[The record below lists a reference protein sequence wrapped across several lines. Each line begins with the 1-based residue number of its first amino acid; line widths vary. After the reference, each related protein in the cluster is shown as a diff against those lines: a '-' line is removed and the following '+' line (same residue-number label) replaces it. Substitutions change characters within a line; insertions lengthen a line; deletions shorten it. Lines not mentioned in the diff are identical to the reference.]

1 MATKNFKHTNDS
13 IYCIIEC
20 TNFVRWKKMGKTL
33 SFMGGFLAIV
43 GIVASLFIE
52 YLAWYMNGSIW
63 VNAIGGGSAK
73 IIADPIVIL
82 ELLPGIIAIL
92 GAILCFI
99 PKKLTCLI
107 GGLLVLIG
115 VGLFVFGLY
124 TISGDFSFFW
134 VSSTVHIGYGAM
146 VTTLGGILGFIGTF
160 VGEE

>member
-1 MATKNFKHTNDS
+1 
-13 IYCIIEC
+13 
-20 TNFVRWKKMGKTL
+20 MGKVL
-33 SFMGGFLAIV
+33 GFIGGFFAIV

-52 YLAWYMNGSIW
+52 YLAWFNNGSIW
-63 VNAIGGGSAK
+63 VNAIGGGTAGIMPSPFD
-73 IIADPIVIL
+73 IMVF
-82 ELLPGIIAIL
+82 LPGIIAIL

-124 TISGDFSFFW
+124 STFGDFSFFW

-146 VTTLGGILGFIGTF
+146 CTTLGGILGFIGTF

>member
-1 MATKNFKHTNDS
+1 
-13 IYCIIEC
+13 
-20 TNFVRWKKMGKTL
+20 MGKTL
-33 SFMGGFLAIV
+33 GFMGGFLAFL

-52 YLAWYMNGSIW
+52 YLAWYNTGANIW
-63 VNAIGGGSAK
+63 INAIGGGTAE

-82 ELLPGIIAIL
+82 ELLPGVIAIL

-115 VGLFVFGLY
+115 VGIFVFGLY
-124 TISGDFSFFW
+124 TSSGDFSFFW

-146 VTTLGGILGFIGTF
+146 LTTIGGILGFIGTF

>member
-52 YLAWYMNGSIW
+52 YLAWYNTGSNW
-63 VNAIGGGSAK
+63 VNAIGGGSAE
-73 IIADPIVIL
+73 IIADPIVIMD
-82 ELLPGIIAIL
+82 LLPGVIAVL

-115 VGLFVFGLY
+115 VGLFLFGI
-124 TISGDFSFFW
+124 TSNFSDFSVFW
-134 VSSTVHIGYGAM
+134 ESSTIHIGYGWM
-146 VTTLGGILGFIGTF
+146 ITTLGGILGFIGTF